1 MATLGQVG
9 FYTPQD
15 LYYYVTDNRPLQDL
29 EGNIEL
35 IAEQLDGLW
44 AQSQAIPCVDSSTV
58 ANSITISSNALSS
71 TIPADGQIFAVS
83 VANTC
88 TGPTVLT
95 LNGSVSGDVLS
106 NGNSLQG
113 GELLAGAVSLFL
125 YDGGNWLIFSQSSGS
140 FQLNEGSEAANLVT
154 EAQLE
159 GGSLPASFGASDIG
173 TTTVNGAA
181 AFSSVLSL
189 AGGTS
194 GGELVNLGQI
204 GDGFASQASLI
215 DWTNVTTD
223 TVLQPGQTAYYNFM
237 NMTTAN
243 MPLYISCADYQIYE
257 IIMVYLYYSAYDLN
271 LALLPNNTTYNNQ
284 FWAIGMESAYTN
296 QGWFY
301 TPASST
307 AQYGMSVC
315 NALKDFFFFD
325 DVWGGCKP
333 PFLRTLKVWTGQT
346 TTTPINLP
354 TIMAYGGGGISG
366 SSTEEVPG
374 VDVDTST
381 WQGNS
386 GTPWTS
392 LGTLNQN
399 TFASGDT
406 YSNLVLVK
414 RLA

>member
-223 TVLQPGQTAYYNFM
+223 TVLQPGQTAYYNFL

-257 IIMVYLYYSAYDLN
+257 VTVVHLLNSPEQVYIGIM
-271 LALLPNNTTYNNQ
+271 PNNTTYSGQ
-284 FWAIGMESAYTN
+284 FGSMTMDTSWTN
-296 QGWFY
+296 QGQFY
-301 TPASST
+301 TPASAT
-307 AQYGMSVC
+307 TQYGLTLYGGM
-315 NALKDFFFFD
+315 FD
-325 DVWGGCKP
+325 LFVFDAVGGECP
-333 PFLRTLKVWTGQT
+333 APVFRTMKFWTGHT
-346 TTTPINLP
+346 STTPLNIP
-354 TIMAYGGGGISG
+354 MIVDYSGGGVSG
-366 SSTEEVPG
+366 STSSNVPG
-374 VDVDTST
+374 VAVGASG

-386 GTPWTS
+386 DTPWTS
-392 LGTLNQN
+392 LGTLVQN
-399 TFASGDT
+399 TFATGDT